1 MTWKSRSKY
10 ETQSEASEKLKA
22 ESERK
27 RKVFVSHVSQSADFF
42 LRPRASVRLSRGIK
56 IAHFCSSPRRS
67 LPVFCVSFLPSKKKQ
82 QQHRSEEIL
91 KAPESAPC
99 ALNSKFKSLCISE
112 AGPKKHRNR
121 DLVRLISRNVK
132 CLLWPYMALA
142 SPSSSSFSA
151 RKREQR
157 CNKCCRSASQ
167 RTRGRGLLDEMR
179 NEIFSLCFT
188 KHHTFPFCC
197 LACQPSRHGLPRI
210 REMSTSP
217 WPKRIFSQPFS
228 LLNRRILYLENKIHL
243 LLRSPN
249 MFLSALFFV
258 CALLSGLLFC

>member
-1 MTWKSRSKY
+1 MF
-10 ETQSEASEKLKA
+10 
-22 ESERK
+22 
-27 RKVFVSHVSQSADFF
+27 RKVRTSSCVRAHRFAYREALKLHIFAPLLAVRCRFFVSLF
-42 LRPRASVRLSRGIK
+42 SR
-56 IAHFCSSPRRS
+56 
-67 LPVFCVSFLPSKKKQ
+67 VKKKQ

-249 MFLSALFFV
+249 MFLSALFFLCV
-258 CALLSGLLFC
+258 PSCPGCFSVEHRDENKFRPLLISFRAAAAFWACQCRLHS